1 MFRRQNNKNES
12 LQNNGEYEE
21 NNYNNN
27 IENES
32 NENES
37 ESRIENESLYSY
49 DENKDFPVFANKINK
64 KLNDIILHYKQE
76 LKSLVKEIEE
86 DREMVKILK
95 EHKASV
101 ENQVKNRERMVDEMT
116 KNANMQSHTIEVVK
130 RQIGKVK
137 SQRKTLENQELE
149 LQERFNILQKSIA
162 KANEKMDAYKLN
174 MKNILE
180 ELEQWAL
187 AARQK
192 EGDKLNIEKYYRHDE
207 LKIKDTML
215 QIEKLTQDVNK
226 FKKNLQ
232 KEVTETQAA
241 QIEMEKTT
249 EELKHLQGERQ
260 DLLDQLIKT
269 QDNIKMLSNDLR
281 DECDV
286 YYKNKVELGKNK
298 EDLDK
303 KIKQYEDNMKEN
315 KKKEEEI
322 KQKEAH
328 LSKTRE
334 SFQEQEH
341 DYNELHNDIE
351 IKKMN

>member
-1 MFRRQNNKNES
+1 MDEPSNSSNNQEDINQNN
-12 LQNNGEYEE
+12 E
-21 NNYNNN
+21 NYDENDYNN
-27 IENES
+27 ENES
-32 NENES
+32 HQNEENES

-149 LQERFNILQKSIA
+149 LQERFNILQKNIA

-207 LKIKDTML
+207 LKKWMNH
-215 QIEKLTQDVNK
+215 QIHQT
-226 FKKNLQ
+226 
-232 KEVTETQAA
+232 
-241 QIEMEKTT
+241 
-249 EELKHLQGERQ
+249 
-260 DLLDQLIKT
+260 
-269 QDNIKMLSNDLR
+269 IKMILLKIM
-281 DECDV
+281 
-286 YYKNKVELGKNK
+286 KN
-298 EDLDK
+298 
-303 KIKQYEDNMKEN
+303 IQ
-315 KKKEEEI
+315 I
-322 KQKEAH
+322 
-328 LSKTRE
+328 
-334 SFQEQEH
+334 
-341 DYNELHNDIE
+341 I
-351 IKKMN
+351 II